1 MLRQEK
7 SGNPGSANETDNH
20 QTTVESGAKI
30 VATGKGGLERKKG
43 NCFSHILSAKQ

>member
-30 VATGKGGLERKKG
+30 VATGKGG